1 MPISRHKGR
10 DSSLVQKQEK
20 KKCNLPNIHL
30 HYLQSFSKRILVN
43 LDLSVAVLKET
54 INRLLESVTEAFTK
68 QNLQNGKI
76 KVFFSF

>member
-10 DSSLVQKQEK
+10 DSSLVQKQE

-54 INRLLESVTEAFTK
+54 INRLLESVIEAFTK